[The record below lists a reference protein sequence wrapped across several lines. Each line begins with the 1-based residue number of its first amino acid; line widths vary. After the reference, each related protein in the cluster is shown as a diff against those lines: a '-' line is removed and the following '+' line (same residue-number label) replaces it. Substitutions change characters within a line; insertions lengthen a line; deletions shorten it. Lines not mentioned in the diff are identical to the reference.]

1 MTDPTPE
8 EITPEP
14 VDDTEPESPTPR
26 GPRRGAIV
34 GARVVTGTVG
44 LGVAAL
50 AIAAAGLLP
59 IPTLSA
65 TPASETVTPVPTAQE
80 LVCAG
85 GILRLGDETG
95 QDAET
100 ATSIGRP
107 TVTSAASSGE
117 LEVDTLDGA
126 AGNAQS
132 SPRSLRAAPNPD
144 AAATDTVLL
153 SGAQSEVAAIGE
165 FRGLAASAC
174 AGVSTDAWLAG
185 GTNTVG
191 RTTLISIA
199 NPSDVI
205 ATVDIEIAGEEGAV
219 EAPGGAGIIVQPHS
233 QRVIPLAGLAPD
245 VVSPI
250 VHVTSK
256 GGQVV
261 ATLQQSIV
269 RGLEPGGVEIIGTT
283 ARPATDQVIPGVV
296 ISNTEGVG
304 SRVGEKGFDDLT
316 TVLRVYV
323 PGEDDTTLQVGI
335 VAEDGSATGASFTFD
350 VEAGQ
355 VTDLPIEE
363 LVDGTYT
370 LLIDSEQ
377 PVLTSLRVATVAT
390 LPDLAGTLATDFAWF
405 SATTELTADTLVSIA
420 AGPSPVL
427 HIANPGTT
435 ALDVTL
441 EALGG
446 GTTSVSVP
454 AGATTATA
462 VTPGTTYRIGGVT
475 SAWASVSLVGD
486 GQLAAYAVQPPAVT
500 SSAIT
505 VYP

>member
-1 MTDPTPE
+1 MTEPTSPDV
-8 EITPEP
+8 TPEP
-14 VDDTEPESPTPR
+14 AEQDTTSPPRTPR
-26 GPRRGAIV
+26 RVAIV
-34 GARVVTGTVG
+34 GARIVTGTVG

-50 AIAAAGLLP
+50 AIVAAGLLP
-59 IPTLSA
+59 LPTISGS
-65 TPASETVTPVPTAQE
+65 PASEVVTPVPTAQE

-107 TVTSAASSGE
+107 TVTSDASLGE

-132 SPRSLRAAPNPD
+132 APRSLRAAPSADGAN
-144 AAATDTVLL
+144 ADTVLL
-153 SGAQSEVAAIGE
+153 AGAQSEIAAIGE

-174 AGVSTDAWLAG
+174 AGVTTDAWLAG
-185 GTNTVG
+185 GSTSVG

-205 ATVDIEIAGEEGAV
+205 ATVDVEIYGEEGAV
-219 EAPGGAGIIVQPHS
+219 SSTGGSGIVVQPHA

-245 VVSPI
+245 VVSPVI
-250 VHVTSK
+250 HVTSQ

-261 ATLQQSIV
+261 ATLQQSTV

-283 ARPATDQVIPGVV
+283 ARPASQQVIPGVV
-296 ISNTEGVG
+296 IANAEGVG
-304 SRVGEKGFDDLT
+304 GRVGEKGFDDLT

-323 PGEDDTTLQVGI
+323 PGENATTVNVGI
-335 VAEDGSATGASFTFD
+335 VAEDGAETGASFSFE

-363 LVDGTYT
+363 LGDGTYT
-370 LLIDSEQ
+370 LLVDSDE

-390 LPDLAGTLATDFAWF
+390 TPDLAGALATDFAWF
-405 SATTELTADTLVSIA
+405 SATAELTADGLVSIA
-420 AGPSPVL
+420 DGPGTVL
-427 HIANPGTT
+427 HIANPGAT

-446 GTTSVSVP
+446 VTTSVSVP
-454 AGATTATA
+454 AGSTTATA
-462 VTPGTTYRIGGVT
+462 VTPGTTYRLGGIT
-475 SAWASVSLVGD
+475 SVWASVSLVGD
-486 GQLAAYAVQPPAVT
+486 GQLAAYGVQPPAVT